1 MLQMLTK
8 NFVYSMVKLQKHMTH
23 GVKIKQL
30 LEKNLLILLFIL
42 WDYPKFLIL
51 I

>member
-8 NFVYSMVKLQKHMTH
+8 NFVYSMVRLQKHMMH
-23 GVKIKQL
+23 GVKIKQPS
-30 LEKNLLILLFIL
+30 EKNLLILRFIL
-42 WDYPKFLIL
+42 WDYLKFLIL

>member
-1 MLQMLTK
+1 MLQMFTK
-8 NFVYSMVKLQKHMTH
+8 NFVYSMVRLQKHMMH